1 MTFDLTRRGLVAGAA
16 ALLPTAAFGQ
26 AKAQLAPLTS
36 ILTGRTYGPDAPP
49 VAYPDPDI
57 LILSPE
63 GNKVFIGHDA
73 VYGRLILIVIYMQL
87 VIGQLQIQNTVGQA
101 ADKVLHQPG
110 RHSDSAFLADF

>member
-49 VAYPDPDI
+49 VRMICSTISRPRTKSAVRNG
-57 LILSPE
+57 LAMHASPSE
-63 GNKVFIGHDA
+63 
-73 VYGRLILIVIYMQL
+73 L
-87 VIGQLQIQNTVGQA
+87 VSPVWFT
-101 ADKVLHQPG
+101 
-110 RHSDSAFLADF
+110 